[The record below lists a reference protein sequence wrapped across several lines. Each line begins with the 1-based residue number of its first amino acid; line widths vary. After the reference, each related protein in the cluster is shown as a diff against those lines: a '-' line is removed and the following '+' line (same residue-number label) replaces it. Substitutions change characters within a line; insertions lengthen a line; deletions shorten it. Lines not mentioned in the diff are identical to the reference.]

1 MKRQVRSQG
10 QEGKVSLK
18 AGTWCGQVQGQPLPA
33 AGFQACVLLPARK
46 GALFERGRS
55 GADGHNAGVPPRRRS
70 LY

>member
-1 MKRQVRSQG
+1 MKRQVRGQG

-55 GADGHNAGVPPRRRS
+55 GADGHNAGVPPRHRS